1 MKGLIMSL
9 ISVTEYAEK
18 NNKDPGNIRRFLAE
32 GRLQGMKIGR
42 QWVLDEDTRYPAD
55 QRVVSGIYKNSRK
68 KRYFNS
74 DKILASS
81 VGEMIKEFRDIYG
94 NLLFQV
100 ILYGSYARGE
110 ETEES
115 DVDIALLI
123 RGKADPEMTEKML
136 VCVSRSELACGK
148 VLSVVDIDIKKYSEW
163 SDTLPYYR
171 NIKKEGIVLWT
182 RRCTGRYQ

>member
-1 MKGLIMSL
+1 M
-9 ISVTEYAEK
+9 
-18 NNKDPGNIRRFLAE
+18 
-32 GRLQGMKIGR
+32 
-42 QWVLDEDTRYPAD
+42 
-55 QRVVSGIYKNSRK
+55 
-68 KRYFNS
+68 
-74 DKILASS
+74 
-81 VGEMIKEFRDIYG
+81 
-94 NLLFQV
+94 

-182 RRCTGRYQ
+182 RS

>member
-1 MKGLIMSL
+1 MLMKGLIMSL

-74 DKILASS
+74 DKVLASS
-81 VGEMIKEFRDIYG
+81 VGEMIKELRDIYG

-100 ILYGSYARGE
+100 ILYGYYARGE

-136 VCVSRSELACGK
+136 FCVSRSELACGK

-182 RRCTGRYQ
+182 RR